1 MVVIVKLMGGL
12 GNQLFQYATGKALAE
27 RQGAPLKV
35 DLSWYERDD
44 RRGAFQLDRFLLPCE
59 VATLEEIKRLKR
71 GTSSIVSLL
80 RHYGQ
85 DQIAG
90 RLFSVTHSATS
101 PQDLTYYP
109 ERTIDFDPAVMDLS
123 DNVYLDGFWQCE
135 NYFCSLRQELLNGFQ
150 LREEPDKENRD
161 ILTSI
166 VSSESV
172 CLHIRRGDYLS
183 DSSATQVHGICSPAY
198 YERAIAYMKDVLH
211 DPTFFI
217 FSNDPAWVR
226 ERFDL
231 GNQFVS
237 VENNQGAGFMDLYL
251 IKHCNHFV
259 IANSTFSWW
268 GAWLSEAKDNVVIGP
283 RQWFSSKEYNDA
295 DRMPSSWIRMEN
307 Q

>member
-27 RQGAPLKV
+27 RHGASLKV

-44 RRGAFQLDRFLLPCE
+44 RQGAFQLDRFLFAFE
-59 VATLEEIKRLKR
+59 VVTPEEIKRLKH
-71 GTSSIVSLL
+71 GTSSVISLL

-90 RLFSVTHSATS
+90 HLFSVTHGSTL
-101 PQDLTYYP
+101 PQNLTYYP
-109 ERTIDFDPAVMDLS
+109 ERAIDFDPAVMDLS
-123 DNVYLDGFWQCE
+123 GDVYLDGFWQCE
-135 NYFCSLRQELLNGFQ
+135 NYFHSLRRELLSGFQ
-150 LREEPDKENRD
+150 LRDEIDKKNRD

-166 VSSESV
+166 TSSGSV

-183 DSSATQVHGICSPAY
+183 DSSATRIHGICSPAY
-198 YERAIAYMKDVLH
+198 YERAITYLKDVLH
-211 DPTFFI
+211 NPTFFI

-231 GNQFVS
+231 GTRFVS
-237 VENNQGAGFMDLYL
+237 VENNQGAGYMDLYL
-251 IKHCNHFV
+251 MKHCNHFV

-283 RQWFSSKEYNDA
+283 KQWFSSKEYNDA
-295 DRMPSSWIRMEN
+295 DRMPASWVRMEKR
-307 Q
+307 